1 MGKIRPRLSRYVF
14 LTVSCHFTFFFFFT
28 KFSFPL
34 AKGLCSYVT
43 HGVAVALDSEL
54 IASAIYIRNIFY
66 GASLLLATILILDYL
81 SFHPLFGPWAIIIG
95 ELLLDVMKFVVVLSL
110 FMFGFA
116 LFFTSLN
123 QPTEQE
129 GVNPLLMFELLFF
142 SMFGYAKAEDLIKS
156 SQIEAWTTNLF
167 KLIFA
172 SYLLLAVI
180 VLINLLIAMMSDTY
194 QRIQQQSDIEWK
206 YGLAKLIRNMQRTQ
220 VVYRVFQ
227 EVKYPAI
234 YLVFPNL

>member
-1 MGKIRPRLSRYVF
+1 M
-14 LTVSCHFTFFFFFT
+14 
-28 KFSFPL
+28 

-227 EVKYPAI
+227 EVIYPAI

>member
-1 MGKIRPRLSRYVF
+1 MQFSKLFLFVNCYHSFSRKISSLLSSSK
-14 LTVSCHFTFFFFFT
+14 LKLCFTTKYDFSSFAPLESPKFAWHHHQTLDTYAIYFNSFDFF
-28 KFSFPL
+28 SHSQ
-34 AKGLCSYVT
+34 KGICSYVT
-43 HGVAVALDSEL
+43 HGVAVALDSGL
-54 IASAIYIRNIFY
+54 MASVIYIRNIFY
-66 GASLLLATILILDYL
+66 GASLLLATILILDFL

-95 ELLLDVMKFVVVLSL
+95 ELLLDVGKFVVVLSL

-156 SQIEAWTTNLF
+156 SQIEGWTTNLF

-180 VLINLLIAMMSDTY
+180 VLINLLIGT
-194 QRIQQQSDIEWK
+194 
-206 YGLAKLIRNMQRTQ
+206 
-220 VVYRVFQ
+220 
-227 EVKYPAI
+227 
-234 YLVFPNL
+234 